1 MYASIT
7 TFLNRLS
14 FQTKNYFK
22 MNLFLFFLINHAFLC
37 SDKSTF
43 SVFPYTVIR
52 CVILKDEANGRR
64 KDELSLCQN
73 IPKIRS
79 LSKVMTR
86 YSAEHRFP
94 QAVTVIVQ
102 IIIGRQKCLL
112 RCVQILTF
120 FF

>member
-1 MYASIT
+1 MYVSIT

-22 MNLFLFFLINHAFLC
+22 MNLFLFFLINHAFPC
-37 SDKSTF
+37 SDRGNF
-43 SVFPYTVIR
+43 SIFPYTVVR
-52 CVILKDEANGRR
+52 YVVLKDEANGRR

-73 IPKIRS
+73 VPKIRS

-86 YSAEHRFP
+86 YSAKHGLP

-102 IIIGRQKCLL
+102 IIIGRQKYLL
-112 RCVQILTF
+112 RCIQNLTF
-120 FF
+120 LF